1 MDDPVQPEG
10 NEDELQDVDGAQDL
24 QLQGP
29 VVSEA
34 PKAGGHGHRGH
45 KEERH
50 EDQQPEVG
58 PPLHPIADQD
68 LEHEQQQVDAYGNQH
83 GLELHTGLS
92 LRAVARVSHPNAR
105 ADRGAREG
113 QKLPQ
118 PDGGEHGPVA
128 PLDDAVQS
136 EGQQH

>member
-10 NEDELQDVDGAQDL
+10 DEDELQDVDGAQDL

-105 ADRGAREG
+105 ADRGARED